1 MDTMTV
7 VLVALGVVAGV
18 AVLIVVTEK
27 ASARAREI
35 SQAGGDTAVGWIVR
49 CTKCQSWRPAAEA
62 GIIRFGA
69 ASKGKR
75 TVTRC
80 GACGNL
86 CAAAIE
92 KGPGPEGMR
101 RIDER
106 TNPEIYP
113 ETLSAM

>member
-1 MDTMTV
+1 MDTMTL
-7 VLVALGVVAGV
+7 VLIIVGGVAGV
-18 AVLIVVTEK
+18 AVLLIVTEK

-35 SQAGGDTAVGWIVR
+35 SQAGGDTAPGWIVR
-49 CTKCQSWRPAAEA
+49 CTKCQSWRPATEA

-69 ASKGKR
+69 ASKKKR

-80 GACGNL
+80 SACGNL
-86 CAAAIE
+86 CAVAIE

-106 TNPEIYP
+106 TNRKIYP
-113 ETLSAM
+113 ETINA

>member
-1 MDTMTV
+1 MDTMTL
-7 VLVALGVVAGV
+7 VLIIGGVVAG
-18 AVLIVVTEK
+18 AALLLVVTEK

-49 CTKCQSWRPAAEA
+49 CTTCQSWRPATEA

-80 GACGNL
+80 SACGNL

-106 TNPEIYP
+106 TNHEIYP
-113 ETLSAM
+113 ETIPAV